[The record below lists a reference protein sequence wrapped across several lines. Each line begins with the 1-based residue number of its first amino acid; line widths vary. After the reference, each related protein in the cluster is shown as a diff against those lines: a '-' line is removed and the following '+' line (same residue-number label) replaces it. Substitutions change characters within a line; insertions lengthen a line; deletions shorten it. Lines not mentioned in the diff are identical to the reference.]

1 LCNIIVNEEKKLKMI
16 RCYIVRVCLYVI
28 LVVTYIYWIFY
39 FHLNNYIIF
48 IIFKLNCLTL
58 LKRLKTYSYTHFCL
72 FNRLTKNKIKKFLLL
87 FFFFFFF
94 FRFFTNCDI
103 QNEKLI
109 FVVIFFW
116 KQLSNKLL
124 ENTKHYHNRLK

>member
-1 LCNIIVNEEKKLKMI
+1 LCNIFVNEEKKLKMI

-28 LVVTYIYWIFY
+28 LVVTYKYWIFY

-94 FRFFTNCDI
+94 LGFLQTAMSKMRNLSLLLFFFESNYQTN
-103 QNEKLI
+103 
-109 FVVIFFW
+109 
-116 KQLSNKLL
+116 
-124 ENTKHYHNRLK
+124 YLKTQSIITTD